1 MKKFFIISILVLL
14 CIISSIPF
22 TYASST
28 TVISLS
34 DSKITV
40 NGETI
45 STDTNSCVYLSNK
58 MDNGGTSTDAT
69 SSNIEISNIININ
82 SAGTYE
88 FSGTLTDGQI
98 SVNANNIVGEVRIVL
113 NNVNITCKSAPAIF
127 VYCKDTENEDCKV
140 VIETA
145 SGSTNTIVG
154 GKIKQS
160 VESWEDQD
168 SILYSIE
175 KGYDDDRQYY
185 ERYKYDGSISS
196 DISLTFDG
204 SGTLNVTSSKKEGIE
219 SKMHITINGGTYNI
233 QSSDDGINA
242 CTDNESIITI
252 NGGTVIVN
260 ILDDADE
267 GDGIDSNG
275 YIYINSGTVYAFAH
289 PGSDNGLDSDSGTY
303 INGGTVFTTGS
314 MYEEAKTTNDTQ
326 IIQMNLSSG
335 VNAGESIVIVDE
347 NNNVIFAFKADR
359 KISTVVYSSSDLT
372 GQTYSVY
379 SGTNISGTVDDNN
392 IYTSIESI
400 DLSSMTKQEN
410 NTMNNRGPG
419 RPEDFRN
426 AETATSKSN
435 MVIKYVIIG
444 VLITIIVFI
453 IGITIFSFTKKK

>member
-14 CIISSIPF
+14 CIFSSIPF

-45 STDTNSCVYLSNK
+45 STDTSGSVYLSSQ
-58 MDNGGTSTDAT
+58 MDNGGTSNDAT
-69 SSNIEISNIININ
+69 SSNIAISNIININ
-82 SAGTYE
+82 SSGTYE

-98 SVNANNIVGEVRIVL
+98 SINANNIIGE
-113 NNVNITCKSAPAIF
+113 
-127 VYCKDTENEDCKV
+127 
-140 VIETA
+140 
-145 SGSTNTIVG
+145 
-154 GKIKQS
+154 
-160 VESWEDQD
+160 
-168 SILYSIE
+168 
-175 KGYDDDRQYY
+175 
-185 ERYKYDGSISS
+185 
-196 DISLTFDG
+196 
-204 SGTLNVTSSKKEGIE
+204 
-219 SKMHITINGGTYNI
+219 GGTYNI
-233 QSSDDGINA
+233 QSLDDWINA
-242 CTDNESIITI
+242 CRESESAITI
-252 NGGTVIVN
+252 NGGAVIVN

-275 YIYINSGTVYAFAH
+275 YIYINGGTVYAFAH
-289 PGSDNGLDSDSGTY
+289 PGSDNGLDSDLGTY
-303 INGGTVFTTGS
+303 INGGTVFTSGS
-314 MYEEAKTTNDTQ
+314 MYKEAKTTNDTQ
-326 IIQMNLSSG
+326 IIQMNFLNG

-400 DLSSMTKQEN
+400 DLSNMSKQEN

-419 RPEDFRN
+419 RPGNFRN
-426 AETATSKSN
+426 TEATTSKSN
-435 MVIKYVIIG
+435 IVIKYVIIG
-444 VLITIIVFI
+444 VLITIIIFI

>member
-14 CIISSIPF
+14 CIISIIPF
-22 TYASST
+22 TYAAST

-34 DSKITV
+34 DSRITV

-45 STDTNSCVYLSNK
+45 STDTSSNVYLSNK
-58 MDNGGTSTDAT
+58 MDNGCTSNDAT

-98 SVNANNIVGEVRIVL
+98 SVNVNNIVGKVRIVL
-113 NNVNITCKSAPAIF
+113 NNVNITCKNVPAIF

-185 ERYKYDGSISS
+185 ERYKYNGSISS

-204 SGTLNVTSSKKEGIE
+204 AGTLNVTSSKKEGIE
-219 SKMHITINGGTYNI
+219 SKMHITIN
-233 QSSDDGINA
+233 
-242 CTDNESIITI
+242 
-252 NGGTVIVN
+252 
-260 ILDDADE
+260 
-267 GDGIDSNG
+267 
-275 YIYINSGTVYAFAH
+275 
-289 PGSDNGLDSDSGTY
+289 SGTY

-314 MYEEAKTTNDTQ
+314 MYEEVKTTNGTQ
-326 IIQMNLSSG
+326 IVQMNLSNEA
-335 VNAGESIVIVDE
+335 NAGESIVIVDE

-379 SGTNISGTVDDNN
+379 SGTNISETVDDNN
-392 IYTSIESI
+392 VYANIASI

-419 RPEDFRN
+419 RPGDFRN
-426 AETATSKSN
+426 TETTTSKSN

>member
-14 CIISSIPF
+14 CIISIIPF
-22 TYASST
+22 TYAAST

-34 DSKITV
+34 DSRITV

-45 STDTNSCVYLSNK
+45 STDTSSNVYLSNK
-58 MDNGGTSTDAT
+58 MDNGCTSNDAT

-98 SVNANNIVGEVRIVL
+98 SVNVNNIVGKVRIVL
-113 NNVNITCKSAPAIF
+113 NNVNITCKNVPAIF

-204 SGTLNVTSSKKEGIE
+204 AGTLNVTSSKKEGIE
-219 SKMHITINGGTYNI
+219 SKMHITIN
-233 QSSDDGINA
+233 
-242 CTDNESIITI
+242 
-252 NGGTVIVN
+252 
-260 ILDDADE
+260 
-267 GDGIDSNG
+267 
-275 YIYINSGTVYAFAH
+275 
-289 PGSDNGLDSDSGTY
+289 SGTY

-314 MYEEAKTTNDTQ
+314 MYEEVKTTNGTQ
-326 IIQMNLSSG
+326 IVQMNLSNEA
-335 VNAGESIVIVDE
+335 NAGESIVIVDE

-379 SGTNISGTVDDNN
+379 SGTNISETVDDNN
-392 IYTSIESI
+392 VYANIASI

-419 RPEDFRN
+419 RPGDFRN
-426 AETATSKSN
+426 TETTTSKSN

>member
-14 CIISSIPF
+14 CIFSSIPF

-45 STDTNSCVYLSNK
+45 STDTSSSVYLSSQ
-58 MDNGGTSTDAT
+58 MDNGCTSTDAT
-69 SSNIEISNIININ
+69 SSNIEVSNIININ
-82 SAGTYE
+82 SAGNYE
-88 FSGTLTDGQI
+88 FSGILTDGQI
-98 SVNANNIVGEVRIVL
+98 SINANNIIGEVRIVL
-113 NNVNITCKSAPAIF
+113 NNVNITCKNALAIF
-127 VYCKDTENEDCKV
+127 VYCKDTENKDCKV

-160 VESWEDQD
+160 VESLEDQD

-204 SGTLNVTSSKKEGIE
+204 AGTLNVTSSKKEGIE
-219 SKMHITINGGTYNI
+219 SKMHITINSGTYNT
-233 QSSDDGINA
+233 QSFDDGINA
-242 CTDNESIITI
+242 CRESESVITI

-260 ILDDADE
+260 ILNDADE

-275 YIYINSGTVYAFAH
+275 YIYINGGTVYAFSH
-289 PGSDNGLDSDSGTY
+289 PGSDNGLASDLGTY

-314 MYEEAKTTNDTQ
+314 MYEEIKTTNDTQ
-326 IIQMNLSSG
+326 IVQINLSNEA
-335 VNAGESIVIVDE
+335 NAGESIVIVDE
-347 NNNVIFAFKADR
+347 NNNVIFAFKSDR

-379 SGTNISGTVDDNN
+379 SGTNISETVDDNN
-392 IYTSIESI
+392 IYANIASI
-400 DLSSMTKQEN
+400 DLSSITKQEN

-419 RPEDFRN
+419 RPGDFRN
-426 AETATSKSN
+426 TETTTSKSTHG
-435 MVIKYVIIG
+435 Y
-444 VLITIIVFI
+444 
-453 IGITIFSFTKKK
+453 

>member
-1 MKKFFIISILVLL
+1 M
-14 CIISSIPF
+14 
-22 TYASST
+22 
-28 TVISLS
+28 
-34 DSKITV
+34 
-40 NGETI
+40 
-45 STDTNSCVYLSNK
+45 
-58 MDNGGTSTDAT
+58 
-69 SSNIEISNIININ
+69 
-82 SAGTYE
+82 
-88 FSGTLTDGQI
+88 
-98 SVNANNIVGEVRIVL
+98 NNIVGEVRIVL
-113 NNVNITCKSAPAIF
+113 NNVNITCKNAPAIF

-219 SKMHITINGGTYNI
+219 SKMHITINGGT
-233 QSSDDGINA
+233 
-242 CTDNESIITI
+242 
-252 NGGTVIVN
+252 
-260 ILDDADE
+260 
-267 GDGIDSNG
+267 
-275 YIYINSGTVYAFAH
+275 VYAFAH
-289 PGSDNGLDSDSGTY
+289 PGSDNGLDSDLGTY

-314 MYEEAKTTNDTQ
+314 MYEEVKTTNGTQ
-326 IIQMNLSSG
+326 IVQMNLSNEA
-335 VNAGESIVIVDE
+335 NAGESIVIVDE
-347 NNNVIFAFKADR
+347 NNNVIFAFKAYR

-400 DLSSMTKQEN
+400 DLSKMSKQEN
-410 NTMNNRGPG
+410 NTINNRGPG
-419 RPEDFRN
+419 RPGNLRN
-426 AETATSKSN
+426 TEATTSKSN
-435 MVIKYVIIG
+435 IVIKYVIIG
-444 VLITIIVFI
+444 VLITIIIFI